1 VIIYLLLVGYPP
13 FVKETQVELFKQIR
27 TCDWKFYEKD
37 WENISPDAKEL
48 IGNLLVVDP
57 KQRWT
62 AGQSLKCSWLQD
74 GTMENNE
81 VDLTGSIKSLRERR
95 ERLRQFSS
103 SVQWQKD
110 KSSPVDSS
118 LQNNDS
124 FSEACDDTT

>member
-1 VIIYLLLVGYPP
+1 MIIYLLLVGYPP

-37 WENISPDAKEL
+37 WKNISPDAKEL
-48 IGNLLVVDP
+48 IENLLVVDP
-57 KQRWT
+57 EQRWT

-74 GTMENNE
+74 ETIENNE

-95 ERLRQFSS
+95 ARLRQFSS
-103 SVQWQKD
+103 PVQWQKD

-124 FSEACDDTT
+124 FSEAYDDAA

>member
-1 VIIYLLLVGYPP
+1 LVGYPP

-37 WENISPDAKEL
+37 WKNISTDAKEL
-48 IGNLLVVDP
+48 IENLLVVDP
-57 KQRWT
+57 EQRWT
-62 AGQSLKCSWLQD
+62 AGQSLKCAWLQD
-74 GTMENNE
+74 GSTESNE

-95 ERLRQFSS
+95 ARLRQFSS
-103 SVQWQKD
+103 PVQWQKD

-124 FSEACDDTT
+124 FSEAYDDAA